1 MARHASDPRTIAQ
14 RAGEEFDDLFRRS
27 EQRAEEK
34 RRANEYPY
42 DAPEVLR

>member
-1 MARHASDPRTIAQ
+1 MARHASDPRTTAQ
-14 RAGEEFDDLFRRS
+14 RASEEFDKLFRQS
-27 EQRAEEK
+27 VERAEEK